1 MAVLN
6 LPPVTITPEKRSM
19 LKFLLLLLFLATVA
33 VSQQKPEAQPA
44 SISEKTGAMEKHPG
58 FFTYYWDPKGGKV
71 YLEIARWNE
80 EFLYMNSLPTGVGSN
95 DIGLD
100 RGQLGGGRVVKFL
113 RSGPKVLL
121 LQPNY
126 SYRAMSDDPDER
138 RTVEQAFAQSIL
150 WGFDVVGERDST
162 VLVDATG
169 FFLRD
174 AHNVVG
180 TLKNTNQGQFRL
192 DASRCAFYLPRTR
205 NFPENTEVEVT
216 LTFTGDEPG
225 NWVQQVVPTPG
236 SITVRQHHSFD
247 RLPAPGYTP
256 RAFDPRSG
264 FGWISYQDYATPIP
278 EPLVK
283 RFIVRHRLEKKDP
296 AAPVSEPVKPIIYYV
311 DRGAPEPIR
320 SALLEGARWWNQAFE
335 AAGYRNAFQVS
346 LLPDSADPMDIR
358 YNVIQWVHR
367 ATRGWSYGNSI
378 VDPRNGEILKG
389 HVSLGSLRVRQDFL
403 IAEGMIA
410 DYEGGKATDPRM
422 LEMALA
428 RIRQLAA
435 HEVGHTLGLQ
445 HNYIAS
451 SEGRASVMDYPHP
464 LVTIAPDSSLDVSR
478 AYATGIGDWDKV
490 TIAYGYQDFAPGTDE
505 RGALNRII
513 NDAASRGLTFLTD
526 QDARPQGSA
535 HPQTHLWDNGANA
548 VDELK
553 RIMGVRAVALKR
565 FSEKAIRPGVPMATL
580 EDVFV
585 PVYMSH
591 RYQVEA
597 AVKVLGGLRYT
608 YALRGDGQVPVAM
621 VPPAEQRRALAA
633 LLETLKPSALAVP
646 ERILAL
652 IPPRPSGYDRSAE
665 LFKSRTGMTF
675 DPLSVAEAS
684 ANLTVSLMLHP
695 ARAARLVEYHSRDA
709 GFPGLDEVIGRLL
722 SGTWYAPHGTG
733 YQAEILRVAD
743 GSVLTNLLSLAVN
756 ESAPQ
761 QVRGI
766 AALKIEEL
774 KLWLSRERKTV
785 KDESQQAHF
794 VFALS
799 LIRTF
804 EANPKDLK
812 LPSQLDPPA
821 GPPIGGFDCGME

>member
-1 MAVLN
+1 MRRYLQ
-6 LPPVTITPEKRSM
+6 
-19 LKFLLLLLFLATVA
+19 LLLFAASLA
-33 VSQQKPEAQPA
+33 VSQQKPESQPA
-44 SISEKTGAMEKHPG
+44 SISEKTGGMEKHAG
-58 FFTYYWDPKGGKV
+58 FFTYYWDSKAGKV
-71 YLEIARWNE
+71 YLEIGRWNE

-100 RGQLGGGRVVKFL
+100 RGQLGGGRIVKFQ

-121 LQPNY
+121 IQPNY
-126 SYRAMSDDPDER
+126 AYRAMTDNPDER
-138 RTVEQAFAQSIL
+138 RTVEEAFAQSIL
-150 WGFDVVGERDST
+150 WGFDVVAERDST

-180 TLKNTNQGQFRL
+180 TLKNTNQGQFKL
-192 DASRCAFYLPRTR
+192 DPSRCAFYLPRTK
-205 NFPENTEVEVT
+205 NFPRNTEVEVT
-216 LTFTGDEPG
+216 LTFTGDDPG
-225 NWVQQVVPTPG
+225 NFVQQVVPTPG
-236 SITVRQHHSFD
+236 AVTVRQHHSFD
-247 RLPAPGYTP
+247 QLPDPGYTP
-256 RAFDPRSG
+256 RVFDPRSG
-264 FGWISYQDYATPIP
+264 FGWISYQDYATPISDP
-278 EPLVK
+278 IVK

-296 AAPVSEPVKPIIYYV
+296 GAQVSDPVKPIIYYV

-403 IAEGMIA
+403 IAEGLIA
-410 DYEGGKATDPRM
+410 DYEEGKVTDPRM
-422 LEMALA
+422 QEMALA

-451 SEGRASVMDYPHP
+451 AANRASVMDYPHP
-464 LVTIAPDSSLDVSR
+464 LVTIAADSTLDVSH
-478 AYATGIGDWDKV
+478 AYASGIGEWDKV
-490 TIAYGYQDFAPGTDE
+490 TIAFGYQDFPRGTDE
-505 RGALNRII
+505 RSALNRII
-513 NDAASRGLTFLTD
+513 NDAASRGLIFLTD

-535 HPQTHLWDNGANA
+535 HPQTHLWDNGVNA
-548 VDELK
+548 VDELN
-553 RIMGVRAVALKR
+553 RIMGVRAVALNR
-565 FSEKAIRPGVPMATL
+565 FSEKAIRPGVPMATV

-621 VPPAEQRRALAA
+621 IPPAEQRRALGA
-633 LLETLKPSALAVP
+633 LMETLKPAVLAVP

-652 IPPRPSGYDRSAE
+652 IPPRPSGYDRSNE

-684 ANLTVSLMLHP
+684 ANLTVGLMLHP
-695 ARAARLVEYHSRDA
+695 ARAARLVEYHARDA
-709 GFPGLDEVIGRLL
+709 KYPGLDEVVGRLL
-722 SGTWYAPHGTG
+722 AGTWYAPHGSG
-733 YQAEILRVAD
+733 YHAEILRVVD
-743 GSVLTNLLSLAVN
+743 GSVLANLLALALN

-774 KLWLSRERKTV
+774 KAWLTRERKSV

-799 LIRTF
+799 LIKTF
-804 EANPKDLK
+804 EENPKDLK
-812 LPSQLDPPA
+812 VPQEVDPPA
-821 GPPIGGFDCGME
+821 GPPIGASDCGME